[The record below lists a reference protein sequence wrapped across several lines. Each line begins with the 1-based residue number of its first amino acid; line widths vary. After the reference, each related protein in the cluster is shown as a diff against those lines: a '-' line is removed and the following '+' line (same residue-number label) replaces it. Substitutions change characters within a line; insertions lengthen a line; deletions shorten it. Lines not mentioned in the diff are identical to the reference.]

1 MVIDSVN
8 GRYLSGAEVII
19 QGANLT
25 LTTDSSGKFKVDS
38 LMPGTYVVRVIN
50 NKTQS
55 FVGESKLIK
64 L

>member
-1 MVIDSVN
+1 VVK
-8 GRYLSGAEVII
+8 EVI
-19 QGANLT
+19 
-25 LTTDSSGKFKVDS
+25 SSQASWTGNISS
-38 LMPGTYVVRVIN
+38 LMPGTYVVRVMN